1 MKYQSKQLHAQLNF
15 FADTVEEKDGIFYE
29 AEWVLVNEMIDF
41 KNIILSVILIVN
53 YLVCLCGNSKGWK
66 NMYMNPRMQFEY
78 QLWLHGHIK

>member
-29 AEWVLVNEMIDF
+29 AEGVLVNEMIDF

-53 YLVCLCGNSKGWK
+53 YLVCLCGNSKGW
-66 NMYMNPRMQFEY
+66 
-78 QLWLHGHIK
+78 

>member
-29 AEWVLVNEMIDF
+29 AEGVLVNEMIDF

-53 YLVCLCGNSKGWK
+53 YLVCLCSNSKGW
-66 NMYMNPRMQFEY
+66 
-78 QLWLHGHIK
+78 

>member
-15 FADTVEEKDGIFYE
+15 FADTVEKKDGIFYE

-53 YLVCLCGNSKGWK
+53 YLVCLCGNSKGW
-66 NMYMNPRMQFEY
+66 
-78 QLWLHGHIK
+78 

>member
-1 MKYQSKQLHAQLNF
+1 MKYQSKQRHAQLNF

-53 YLVCLCGNSKGWK
+53 YLVCLCGNSKGW
-66 NMYMNPRMQFEY
+66 
-78 QLWLHGHIK
+78 

>member
-53 YLVCLCGNSKGWK
+53 YLVCLCGISKGW
-66 NMYMNPRMQFEY
+66 
-78 QLWLHGHIK
+78 

>member
-53 YLVCLCGNSKGWK
+53 YLVCLCSNSKGW
-66 NMYMNPRMQFEY
+66 
-78 QLWLHGHIK
+78 

>member
-41 KNIILSVILIVN
+41 KNHNIISYID
-53 YLVCLCGNSKGWK
+53 S
-66 NMYMNPRMQFEY
+66 
-78 QLWLHGHIK
+78 

>member
-29 AEWVLVNEMIDF
+29 AEGVLVNEMIDF

-53 YLVCLCGNSKGWK
+53 YLICLCGNSKGW
-66 NMYMNPRMQFEY
+66 
-78 QLWLHGHIK
+78 